1 LASSLLDSYFSYFNN
16 FNLAIWQWEGERE
29 REAERGRERERE
41 LPGMR
46 DEVPTADYRNAAG
59 LVPIYI

>member
-1 LASSLLDSYFSYFNN
+1 MGGR
-16 FNLAIWQWEGERE
+16 EGERL
-29 REAERGRERERE
+29 REGELRRERERE

-59 LVPIYI
+59 LVPI